1 MERVKMFKTEAR
13 TVSNVKP
20 NDFIQFAFDRETNK
34 QVIWQVKDIEPIEQ
48 SWEDVKFKKQKRV
61 NIFFHNDI
69 KIVENVR
76 TKMFVVTDKVAF
88 TN

>member
-1 MERVKMFKTEAR
+1 MFHTESR
-13 TVSNVKP
+13 TVANVKP
-20 NDFIQFAFDRETNK
+20 NDFIQFAFDRQTNK
-34 QVIWQVKDIEPIEQ
+34 QVIWQIKDIQPIEQ

-76 TKMFVVTDKVAF
+76 TKMFVVTDEVAF
-88 TN
+88 IN

>member
-1 MERVKMFKTEAR
+1 MERVKMFNTESR

-34 QVIWQVKDIEPIEQ
+34 QVIWQVKDIQPIAQ